1 MLCDNMTP
9 IGRDR
14 TDSNARNALHYA
26 VLNQNEEAA
35 LSLIERGVDINVL
48 DHLARPPVLYTAMN
62 HMERVVESLIKMLK
76 STLPFCLGLR
86 VKIHQSISLG
96 KTGPVKRNLRFWRT

>member
-1 MLCDNMTP
+1 MVNVLCDNMTP

-35 LSLIERGVDINVL
+35 LSLIERGIDINVL
-48 DHLARPPVLYTAMN
+48 DHLGRPPVLYAAMN
-62 HMERVVESLIKMLK
+62 HMERVVESLLK
-76 STLPFCLGLR
+76 KC
-86 VKIHQSISLG
+86 
-96 KTGPVKRNLRFWRT
+96 